1 MIYTKGPKTPSY
13 HKDIDKF
20 AIPLGIAGI
29 RCLTSLYPFPSSLL
43 MTARNA
49 PASHAFPQLPCQKA
63 RRYSITLVALSIA
76 PHRFFCPAQRLTPT
90 PPSGFFPPDAR
101 APLVIPFAVLLFSHG
116 LSLAAV
122 PVSSSLST
130 VSFGALG

>member
-43 MTARNA
+43 MTARNNRA
-49 PASHAFPQLPCQKA
+49 SRVRSVRLPATTVPEGA
-63 RRYSITLVALSIA
+63 
-76 PHRFFCPAQRLTPT
+76 
-90 PPSGFFPPDAR
+90 
-101 APLVIPFAVLLFSHG
+101 
-116 LSLAAV
+116 SL
-122 PVSSSLST
+122 
-130 VSFGALG
+130 